1 MSNRK
6 WPKALD
12 ESLPEIKLYSNGS
25 ADEKSRYDELAALYS
40 IIIATDKLERAYAR
54 RSITYS
60 EYFKLCNEHLSQ
72 FRITERAALGEG
84 EETATTIEGFMK
96 LYNMNCPLAFHRLEK
111 VGLPELNIQTNEGG
125 ENDAKISMEITE
137 HFITAMDAV
146 LVSERAMEDL
156 QPLLSALMNALIHL
170 PNAPAS
176 FSPKVKVNDW
186 LMRLNKMRAVDTLDD
201 EDATQLRHDLSD
213 AYTEFKR
220 FVSARR

>member
-1 MSNRK
+1 
-6 WPKALD
+6 
-12 ESLPEIKLYSNGS
+12 
-25 ADEKSRYDELAALYS
+25 
-40 IIIATDKLERAYAR
+40 
-54 RSITYS
+54 
-60 EYFKLCNEHLSQ
+60 
-72 FRITERAALGEG
+72 
-84 EETATTIEGFMK
+84 
-96 LYNMNCPLAFHRLEK
+96 
-111 VGLPELNIQTNEGG
+111 
-125 ENDAKISMEITE
+125 MEITE

-156 QPLLSALMNALIHL
+156 QPLLSALMYALTHL